1 MLTNVLPQVANFGI
15 LATHLGIQE
24 LPHQVEVSVGVEKA
38 KERVLRRAKAKEGRA
53 GLPVLEA
60 EALRVCRLLVEEL
73 EAQEAEEI
81 LLSGKDPVP
90 TSCRPLNRELNAHGL
105 QKRTKKNAER

>member
-1 MLTNVLPQVANFGI
+1 M
-15 LATHLGIQE
+15 
-24 LPHQVEVSVGVEKA
+24 
-38 KERVLRRAKAKEGRA
+38 AKAKEGRA

-73 EAQEAEEI
+73 EAQEAEET
-81 LLSGKDPVP
+81 LLSGKDPAL
-90 TSCRPLNRELNAHGL
+90 TTCRPLNRELNAHEL